1 MWLTS
6 VTKKAFLR
14 GLNEYTIH
22 HLQKCFKKISKY
34 PPKIT
39 ERKKYEVLPEG

>member
-1 MWLTS
+1 MSTP
-6 VTKKAFLR
+6 
-14 GLNEYTIH
+14 YTIF
-22 HLQKCFKKISKY
+22 KNAFKKISKY